1 MSATTRADFLSTAF
15 LSLVSVS
22 VVRPNAAMAAEG
34 SDDVVTTATASS
46 MSRPA
51 GRTIRTCPRTLGGK
65 ANNCIS
71 TSSVKQIN
79 TYSPP
84 WTFDVSAEEAF
95 ARIKGVV
102 ASDPLMSVTEM
113 DEADKYMRVSVQSPN
128 VSRPPM
134 DMEFWVKVDDKVVT
148 FRSSDVNLQPANDDD
163 PDNTP
168 VGGILSDF
176 GANRS
181 KLEDVR
187 KKCAVFGVMGDS
199 VNSADSYYGTAGE
212 GGKGN
217 GPLGQL
223 KAFYG
228 LNSGTGFE
236 DVFEK

>member
-1 MSATTRADFLSTAF
+1 
-15 LSLVSVS
+15 
-22 VVRPNAAMAAEG
+22 
-34 SDDVVTTATASS
+34 
-46 MSRPA
+46 
-51 GRTIRTCPRTLGGK
+51 
-65 ANNCIS
+65 
-71 TSSVKQIN
+71 
-79 TYSPP
+79 
-84 WTFDVSAEEAF
+84 VSAEEAF

-113 DEADKYMRVSVQSPN
+113 DEADKYMRVSVQSSN

-134 DMEFWVKVDDKVVT
+134 DMEFWVKADDKVVT
-148 FRSSDVNLQPANDDD
+148 FRSSDVNLQPPTDSNDD
-163 PDNTP
+163 DNTP

-199 VNSADSYYGTAGE
+199 VMSADSYYGTAGQ

-236 DVFEK
+236 DVFE